1 MRTSTA
7 SGISYGALSARDGD
21 VSFVPGPALVKIAL
35 LVLGALLAAAALR
48 RTPAHARH
56 DLWLLVV
63 TGTVVLGLAGL
74 LLPAV
79 YFTVP
84 ASWAPLAEPTRRG
97 AELIGLV
104 WAGGALVAAL
114 RFAAGLLALRRIG
127 VHASALGGP
136 DAPDA
141 LAAASRLAGLARPV
155 TLLVS
160 ADVQVPVTWGVRR
173 PVVALPAAAAQWSAE
188 RLRLV
193 LLHELLHVRRRDVL
207 VEFFLEAVTI
217 AFWFH
222 PAVWLAARQL
232 RLERERACDEAV
244 LETGA
249 RASEYCTHLV
259 EIMGAAAR
267 GPGLVV
273 GAGMAAPSTLEY
285 RVRALLGEP
294 RPRHSRLRGVVLTVC
309 ALAIYGLGT
318 LTPCVHGR

>member
-1 MRTSTA
+1 
-7 SGISYGALSARDGD
+7 
-21 VSFVPGPALVKIAL
+21 VSFVPAPALLKIAL

-56 DLWLLVV
+56 DLWLVV
-63 TGTVVLGLAGL
+63 MTGTVVLGLAGL

-84 ASWAPLAEPTRRG
+84 ASWALLAEPTRRG
-97 AELIGLV
+97 AELIVLV
-104 WAGGALVAAL
+104 WAAGALVAAL
-114 RFAAGLLALRRIG
+114 RFLAGLVALRRLG
-127 VHASALGGP
+127 VHATALRR
-136 DAPDA
+136 PDA
-141 LAAASRLAGLARPV
+141 LDALASASRLAGVRRPV

-160 ADVQVPVTWGVRR
+160 AEVQVPVTWGVRH
-173 PVVALPAAAAQWSAE
+173 PVVALPVAAAQWPSE

-207 VEFFLEAVTI
+207 VELFLEAVTI

-244 LETGA
+244 LDTGA
-249 RASEYCTHLV
+249 RASEYCEHLV
-259 EIMGAAAR
+259 EIMRAAAR
-267 GPGLVV
+267 GPGVVV
-273 GAGMAAPSTLEY
+273 GAAMAAPSTLEF

-294 RPRHSRLRGVVLTVC
+294 RPRHFRLRGVVLVVC
-309 ALAIYGLGT
+309 ALAICGLGA

>member
-1 MRTSTA
+1 VT
-7 SGISYGALSARDGD
+7 DGD
-21 VSFVPGPALVKIAL
+21 VSFVPAPALLKIAL
-35 LVLGALLAAAALR
+35 LVLAALLAAAALR
-48 RTPAHARH
+48 RTPAEARH

-79 YFTVP
+79 YFAVP
-84 ASWAPLAEPTRRG
+84 GSWVPLAQPTGRG
-97 AELIGLV
+97 AELIALVWTAGAVVAGLRFVAGLV
-104 WAGGALVAAL
+104 
-114 RFAAGLLALRRIG
+114 ALRRIR
-127 VHASALGGP
+127 VHATALRRA

-155 TLLVS
+155 ALVVS
-160 ADVQVPVTWGVRR
+160 TEVHVPLTWGVRR
-173 PVVALPAAAAQWSAE
+173 PVVGLPAAAAQWSGA

-207 VEFFLEAVTI
+207 VECFLEAVTV

-244 LETGA
+244 LDTGA
-249 RASEYCTHLV
+249 RASEYCEHLV
-259 EIMGAAAR
+259 EIMRAATR
-267 GPGLVV
+267 GPGVVV
-273 GAGMAAPSTLEY
+273 GAGMAAPSTLEF
-285 RVRALLGEP
+285 RVRSLLGEP
-294 RPRHSRLRGVVLTVC
+294 RPRRFRLRGVVLVVC
-309 ALAIYGLGT
+309 AVAIYGLGT

>member
-1 MRTSTA
+1 VTWYVA
-7 SGISYGALSARDGD
+7 PSARDGD
-21 VSFVPGPALVKIAL
+21 VSFVPAPALVKIAL

-63 TGTVVLGLAGL
+63 TGSVVLGLAGL

-84 ASWAPLAEPTRRG
+84 TSWAPLAEPTRRG
-97 AELIGLV
+97 AELIALVWTAGAVVAGLRFVAGLV
-104 WAGGALVAAL
+104 
-114 RFAAGLLALRRIG
+114 ALRRIR
-127 VHASALGGP
+127 VRATALRRA

-160 ADVQVPVTWGVRR
+160 TEVPVPVTWGVRR
-173 PVVALPAAAAQWSAE
+173 PVVGLPAAAAHWSAE

-207 VEFFLEAVTI
+207 VEFFLEAVTV

-244 LETGA
+244 LDTGA
-249 RASEYCTHLV
+249 RASEYCGHLV
-259 EIMGAAAR
+259 EIMRAAAR
-267 GPGLVV
+267 GPGVVV
-273 GAGMAAPSTLEY
+273 GAGMAAPSTLEF
-285 RVRALLGEP
+285 RVRSLLGEP
-294 RPRHSRLRGVVLTVC
+294 RPRRFRLRGVVLAVC
-309 ALAIYGLGT
+309 AVAIYGLGI

>member
-1 MRTSTA
+1 M
-7 SGISYGALSARDGD
+7 
-21 VSFVPGPALVKIAL
+21 SFVPGPALLKIGL

-56 DLWLLVV
+56 DLWLVVV

-79 YFTVP
+79 YFKVP

-97 AELIGLV
+97 AELIVLI
-104 WAGGALVAAL
+104 WAAGALVASC
-114 RFAAGLLALRRIG
+114 RFLAGLLALRRLC
-127 VHASALGGP
+127 VHARSLPRPEAV
-136 DAPDA
+136 DA
-141 LAAASRLAGLARPV
+141 LAAASRLAGVRRPV

-160 ADVQVPVTWGVRR
+160 AEVQVPVTWGVRR

-207 VEFFLEAVTI
+207 VEFFLEAVTV

-222 PAVWLAARQL
+222 PAVWLAARRL

-244 LETGA
+244 LDTGA
-249 RASEYCTHLV
+249 RASDYCGHLV
-259 EIMGAAAR
+259 EIMRAAAR
-267 GPGLVV
+267 GPGVVV
-273 GAGMAAPSTLEY
+273 GAGMAVPSTLEF
-285 RVRALLGEP
+285 RIRALLGEP
-294 RPRHSRLRGVVLTVC
+294 PPRRFRLRGVVLTLC
-309 ALAIYGLGT
+309 AVAIYGLGT

>member
-1 MRTSTA
+1 M
-7 SGISYGALSARDGD
+7 
-21 VSFVPGPALVKIAL
+21 SFVPAPALLKIAL

-48 RTPAHARH
+48 RTPAEARH

-79 YFTVP
+79 YFAVP
-84 ASWAPLAEPTRRG
+84 GSWAPFAQPTRRG
-97 AELIGLV
+97 AELIALVWTAGAVVAGLRFVAGLV
-104 WAGGALVAAL
+104 
-114 RFAAGLLALRRIG
+114 ALRRIR
-127 VHASALGGP
+127 VHATALRRA
-136 DAPDA
+136 DAPVA

-160 ADVQVPVTWGVRR
+160 TEVHVPVTWGVRR
-173 PVVALPAAAAQWSAE
+173 PVVALQAAAAQWSGE

-207 VEFFLEAVTI
+207 VECFLEAVTV

-244 LETGA
+244 LDTGA
-249 RASEYCTHLV
+249 RASEYCEHLV
-259 EIMGAAAR
+259 EIMRAATR
-267 GPGLVV
+267 GSGVVV
-273 GAGMAAPSTLEY
+273 GAGMAAPSTLEF

-294 RPRHSRLRGVVLTVC
+294 RPRRFRLRGVVLVVC
-309 ALAIYGLGT
+309 AVAIYGLGT

>member
-1 MRTSTA
+1 M
-7 SGISYGALSARDGD
+7 
-21 VSFVPGPALVKIAL
+21 SFVPAPALLKIAL

-48 RTPAHARH
+48 RTPAEARH

-79 YFTVP
+79 YFAVP
-84 ASWAPLAEPTRRG
+84 GSWAPFAQPTRRG
-97 AELIGLV
+97 AELIALVWTAGAVVAGLRFVAGLV
-104 WAGGALVAAL
+104 
-114 RFAAGLLALRRIG
+114 ALRRIR
-127 VHASALGGP
+127 VNATALRRA

-160 ADVQVPVTWGVRR
+160 TEVHVPVTWGVRR
-173 PVVALPAAAAQWSAE
+173 PVVALPAAAAQWSGE

-207 VEFFLEAVTI
+207 VECFLEAVTV

-244 LETGA
+244 LDTGA
-249 RASEYCTHLV
+249 RASEYCEHLV
-259 EIMGAAAR
+259 EIMRAATR
-267 GPGLVV
+267 GSGVVV
-273 GAGMAAPSTLEY
+273 GAGMAAPSTLEF

-294 RPRHSRLRGVVLTVC
+294 RPRRFRLRGVVLVVC
-309 ALAIYGLGT
+309 AVAIYGLGT

>member
-1 MRTSTA
+1 VT
-7 SGISYGALSARDGD
+7 DGD
-21 VSFVPGPALVKIAL
+21 VSFVPAPALLKIAL

-48 RTPAHARH
+48 RTPAEARH

-79 YFTVP
+79 YFAVP
-84 ASWAPLAEPTRRG
+84 GSWAPFAQPTRRG
-97 AELIGLV
+97 AELIALVWTAGAVVAGLRFVAGLV
-104 WAGGALVAAL
+104 
-114 RFAAGLLALRRIG
+114 ALRRIR
-127 VHASALGGP
+127 VHATALRRA
-136 DAPDA
+136 DVADA

-160 ADVQVPVTWGVRR
+160 TEVQVPMTWGVRR
-173 PVVALPAAAAQWSAE
+173 PVVALPAEAAQWSGE

-207 VEFFLEAVTI
+207 VECFLEAVTV

-244 LETGA
+244 LDTGA
-249 RASEYCTHLV
+249 RASEYCEHLV
-259 EIMGAAAR
+259 EIMRAAAR
-267 GPGLVV
+267 GPGVVV
-273 GAGMAAPSTLEY
+273 GAGMAAPSTLEF
-285 RVRALLGEP
+285 RVRALLGDP
-294 RPRHSRLRGVVLTVC
+294 RPRRFRLRGVVLVVC
-309 ALAIYGLGT
+309 AVAIYGLGT

>member
-1 MRTSTA
+1 M
-7 SGISYGALSARDGD
+7 
-21 VSFVPGPALVKIAL
+21 SFVPAPALLKIAL

-48 RTPAHARH
+48 RTPAEARH

-79 YFTVP
+79 YFAVP
-84 ASWAPLAEPTRRG
+84 GSWAPFAQPTRRG
-97 AELIGLV
+97 AELIALVWTAGAVVAGLRFVAGLV
-104 WAGGALVAAL
+104 
-114 RFAAGLLALRRIG
+114 ALRRIR
-127 VHASALGGP
+127 VHATALRRA
-136 DAPDA
+136 DVADA

-160 ADVQVPVTWGVRR
+160 TEVQVPMTWGVRR
-173 PVVALPAAAAQWSAE
+173 PVVALPAEAAQWSGE

-207 VEFFLEAVTI
+207 VECFLEAVTV

-244 LETGA
+244 LDTGA
-249 RASEYCTHLV
+249 RASEYCEHLV
-259 EIMGAAAR
+259 EIMRAAAR
-267 GPGLVV
+267 GPGVVV
-273 GAGMAAPSTLEY
+273 GAGMAAPSTLEF
-285 RVRALLGEP
+285 RVRALLGDP
-294 RPRHSRLRGVVLTVC
+294 RPRRFRLRGVVLVVC
-309 ALAIYGLGT
+309 AVAIYGLGT

>member
-1 MRTSTA
+1 M
-7 SGISYGALSARDGD
+7 
-21 VSFVPGPALVKIAL
+21 SFVPAPALLKIAL
-35 LVLGALLAAAALR
+35 LVLAALLAAAALH
-48 RTPAHARH
+48 RTPAEARH

-79 YFTVP
+79 YFAVP
-84 ASWAPLAEPTRRG
+84 GSWAPFAQPTRRG
-97 AELIGLV
+97 AELIALVWTAGAVVAGLRFVAGLV
-104 WAGGALVAAL
+104 
-114 RFAAGLLALRRIG
+114 ALRRIR
-127 VHASALGGP
+127 VHATALRRA

-160 ADVQVPVTWGVRR
+160 TEVHVPVTWGVRR
-173 PVVALPAAAAQWSAE
+173 PVVALPAAAAQWSGE

-207 VEFFLEAVTI
+207 VECFLEAVTV

-244 LETGA
+244 LDTGA
-249 RASEYCTHLV
+249 RASEYCEHLV
-259 EIMGAAAR
+259 EIMRAATR
-267 GPGLVV
+267 GSGVVV
-273 GAGMAAPSTLEY
+273 GAGMAAPSTLEF

-294 RPRHSRLRGVVLTVC
+294 RPRRFRLRGVVLVVC
-309 ALAIYGLGT
+309 AVAIYGLGT

>member
-1 MRTSTA
+1 VT
-7 SGISYGALSARDGD
+7 DGD
-21 VSFVPGPALVKIAL
+21 VSFVPAPALLKIAL

-48 RTPAHARH
+48 RTPAEARH

-79 YFTVP
+79 YFAVP
-84 ASWAPLAEPTRRG
+84 GSWAPFAQPTRRG
-97 AELIGLV
+97 AELIALVWTAGAVVAGLRFVAGLV
-104 WAGGALVAAL
+104 
-114 RFAAGLLALRRIG
+114 ALRRIR
-127 VHASALGGP
+127 VHATALRRA

-160 ADVQVPVTWGVRR
+160 TEVHVPVTWGVRR
-173 PVVALPAAAAQWSAE
+173 PVVALPAAAAQWSGE

-207 VEFFLEAVTI
+207 VECFLEAVTV

-244 LETGA
+244 LDTGA
-249 RASEYCTHLV
+249 RASEYCEHLV
-259 EIMGAAAR
+259 EIMRAAAR
-267 GPGLVV
+267 GPGVVV
-273 GAGMAAPSTLEY
+273 GAGMAAPSTLEF

-294 RPRHSRLRGVVLTVC
+294 RPRRFRLRGVVLVVC
-309 ALAIYGLGT
+309 AVAIYGLGT

>member
-136 DAPDA
+136 NAPDA

-160 ADVQVPVTWGVRR
+160 ADVHVPVTWGVRR

>member
-1 MRTSTA
+1 VT
-7 SGISYGALSARDGD
+7 DGD
-21 VSFVPGPALVKIAL
+21 VSFVPAPALLKIAL

-48 RTPAHARH
+48 RTPAEARH

-79 YFTVP
+79 YFAVP
-84 ASWAPLAEPTRRG
+84 GSWAPFAQPTRRG
-97 AELIGLV
+97 AELIALVWTAGAVVAGLRFVAGLV
-104 WAGGALVAAL
+104 
-114 RFAAGLLALRRIG
+114 ALRRIR
-127 VHASALGGP
+127 VHATALRRA
-136 DAPDA
+136 DAPVA

-160 ADVQVPVTWGVRR
+160 TEVHVPVTWGVRR
-173 PVVALPAAAAQWSAE
+173 PVVALPAAAAQWSGE

-207 VEFFLEAVTI
+207 VECFLEAVTV

-244 LETGA
+244 LDTGA
-249 RASEYCTHLV
+249 RASEYCEHLV
-259 EIMGAAAR
+259 EIMRAAAR
-267 GPGLVV
+267 GPGVVV
-273 GAGMAAPSTLEY
+273 GAGMAAPSTLEF

-294 RPRHSRLRGVVLTVC
+294 RPRRFRLRGVVLVVC
-309 ALAIYGLGT
+309 AVAIYGLGT

>member
-1 MRTSTA
+1 VT
-7 SGISYGALSARDGD
+7 DGD
-21 VSFVPGPALVKIAL
+21 VSFVPAPALLKIAL

-48 RTPAHARH
+48 RTPAEARH

-79 YFTVP
+79 YFAVP
-84 ASWAPLAEPTRRG
+84 GSWAPFAQPTRRG
-97 AELIGLV
+97 AELIALVWTAGAVVAGLRFVAGLV
-104 WAGGALVAAL
+104 
-114 RFAAGLLALRRIG
+114 ALRRIR
-127 VHASALGGP
+127 VHATALRRA
-136 DAPDA
+136 DVADA
-141 LAAASRLAGLARPV
+141 LAAASRLAGLGRPV

-160 ADVQVPVTWGVRR
+160 TEVQVPMTWGVRR
-173 PVVALPAAAAQWSAE
+173 PVVALPAEAAQWSGE

-207 VEFFLEAVTI
+207 VECFLEAVTV

-244 LETGA
+244 LDTGA
-249 RASEYCTHLV
+249 RASEYCEHLV
-259 EIMGAAAR
+259 EIMRAAAR
-267 GPGLVV
+267 GPGVVV
-273 GAGMAAPSTLEY
+273 GAGMAAPSTLEF
-285 RVRALLGEP
+285 RVRALLGDP
-294 RPRHSRLRGVVLTVC
+294 RPRRFRLRGVVLVVC
-309 ALAIYGLGT
+309 AVAIYGLGT

>member
-1 MRTSTA
+1 M
-7 SGISYGALSARDGD
+7 
-21 VSFVPGPALVKIAL
+21 SFVPGPALVKIAL

-97 AELIGLV
+97 AEVIGLV
-104 WAGGALVAAL
+104 WAAGALVAAL
-114 RFAAGLLALRRIG
+114 RFMAGLLALRRIG
-127 VHASALGGP
+127 VHASALRGP

-160 ADVQVPVTWGVRR
+160 ADVQVPVTWGVRH

-249 RASEYCTHLV
+249 RASDYCEHLV

-267 GPGLVV
+267 GLGLVV

-294 RPRHSRLRGVVLTVC
+294 PPRRFRLRGVVLAVC
-309 ALAIYGLGT
+309 AVAIYGLGT
-318 LTPCVHGR
+318 LTPCVHSR

>member
-1 MRTSTA
+1 M
-7 SGISYGALSARDGD
+7 
-21 VSFVPGPALVKIAL
+21 SFVPAPALLKIAL
-35 LVLGALLAAAALR
+35 LVLAALLAAAALR
-48 RTPAHARH
+48 RTPAEARH

-84 ASWAPLAEPTRRG
+84 GSWAPLAGPTRRG
-97 AELIGLV
+97 AELIALVWTAGAVVAGLRFVAGLV
-104 WAGGALVAAL
+104 
-114 RFAAGLLALRRIG
+114 ALRRIR
-127 VHASALGGP
+127 VHATALFRA
-136 DAPDA
+136 DAADA
-141 LAAASRLAGLARPV
+141 LATASRLAGLARPV

-222 PAVWLAARQL
+222 PAIWLAARQL

-244 LETGA
+244 LDTGA
-249 RASEYCTHLV
+249 RASDYCEHLV
-259 EIMGAAAR
+259 EIMRAAAR
-267 GPGLVV
+267 GSGVPV
-273 GAGMAAPSTLEY
+273 GAGMAVPSTLEF
-285 RVRALLGEP
+285 RIRALLGEP
-294 RPRHSRLRGVVLTVC
+294 RPRRFRLRGVVLVVC
-309 ALAIYGLGT
+309 AVAIYGLGT
-318 LTPCVHGR
+318 LTPCVHSR

>member
-1 MRTSTA
+1 M
-7 SGISYGALSARDGD
+7 
-21 VSFVPGPALVKIAL
+21 SFVPAPALVKIAL

-79 YFTVP
+79 YFKVP
-84 ASWAPLAEPTRRG
+84 ASWALLAEPTRRG

-104 WAGGALVAAL
+104 WAAGALVAAL
-114 RFAAGLLALRRIG
+114 RFVAGLLALRRIG
-127 VHASALGGP
+127 VHASALRGR
-136 DAPDA
+136 DACRDASEA

-155 TLLVS
+155 RLLVS

-207 VEFFLEAVTI
+207 VEFFLEAVTV

-222 PAVWLAARQL
+222 PAVWLAARRL

-249 RASEYCTHLV
+249 RASDYCAHLV
-259 EIMGAAAR
+259 EIMHAAAR
-267 GPGLVV
+267 GPGVV
-273 GAGMAAPSTLEY
+273 AGAGMAAPSTLEF
-285 RVRALLGEP
+285 RVHALLGEP
-294 RPRHSRLRGVVLTVC
+294 RPRRFRLRGVVLAVC

>member
-1 MRTSTA
+1 M
-7 SGISYGALSARDGD
+7 
-21 VSFVPGPALVKIAL
+21 SFVPAPALLKIAL

-79 YFTVP
+79 YFKVP
-84 ASWAPLAEPTRRG
+84 ASWALLAEPTRRG

-104 WAGGALVAAL
+104 WAAGALVAAL
-114 RFAAGLLALRRIG
+114 RFVAGLLALRRIG
-127 VHASALGGP
+127 VRASALRGP
-136 DAPDA
+136 DASEA

-160 ADVQVPVTWGVRR
+160 ADVQVPVTWGVRC

-207 VEFFLEAVTI
+207 VEFFLEAVTV

-222 PAVWLAARQL
+222 PAVWLAARRL

-244 LETGA
+244 LDTGA
-249 RASEYCTHLV
+249 RASDYCEHLV

-273 GAGMAAPSTLEY
+273 GAGMAAPSTLEF

-294 RPRHSRLRGVVLTVC
+294 RPRRFRLRGVVLAAC

>member
-1 MRTSTA
+1 VT
-7 SGISYGALSARDGD
+7 DGD
-21 VSFVPGPALVKIAL
+21 VSFVPAPALLKIAL

-48 RTPAHARH
+48 RTPAEARH

-63 TGTVVLGLAGL
+63 TGSVVLGLAGL

-79 YFTVP
+79 YFAVP
-84 ASWAPLAEPTRRG
+84 GSWAPFAQPTRRG
-97 AELIGLV
+97 AELIALVWTAGAVVAGLRFVAGLV
-104 WAGGALVAAL
+104 
-114 RFAAGLLALRRIG
+114 ALRRIR
-127 VHASALGGP
+127 VHATALRRA

-160 ADVQVPVTWGVRR
+160 TEVHVPVTWGVRR
-173 PVVALPAAAAQWSAE
+173 PVVALPAAAAQWSGE

-207 VEFFLEAVTI
+207 VECFLEAVTV

-244 LETGA
+244 LDTGA
-249 RASEYCTHLV
+249 RASEYCEHLV
-259 EIMGAAAR
+259 EIMRAAAR
-267 GPGLVV
+267 GPGVVV
-273 GAGMAAPSTLEY
+273 GAGMAAPSTLEF

-294 RPRHSRLRGVVLTVC
+294 RPRRFRLRGVVLVVC
-309 ALAIYGLGT
+309 AVAIYGLGT